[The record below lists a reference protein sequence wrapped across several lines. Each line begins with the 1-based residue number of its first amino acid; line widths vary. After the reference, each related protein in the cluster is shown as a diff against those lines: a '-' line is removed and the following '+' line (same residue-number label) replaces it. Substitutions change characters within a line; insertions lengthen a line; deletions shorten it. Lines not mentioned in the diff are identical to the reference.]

1 MAMLESGTITFVLH
15 IGSVAGLLLAIE
27 RICVSI
33 CHGARVVGTRREGS
47 GSQSCWQKC
56 RVGWAAVCCPLPL
69 LMWALLAGGRQQ
81 EEEEGEEDDDGQGFP
96 MAPLRPAAA
105 GDQQRRPAAQ
115 LSTLYQ
121 LAADQ
126 LEQRQ

>member
-1 MAMLESGTITFVLH
+1 M
-15 IGSVAGLLLAIE
+15 AGLLLAIE

-33 CHGARVVGTRREGS
+33 CHGTRVMGTRREGDE
-47 GSQSCWQKC
+47 GRPNCQHCK
-56 RVGWAAVCCPLPL
+56 VGWAAVCCPLPL

-81 EEEEGEEDDDGQGFP
+81 EEEEGEEDDGQGYP
-96 MAPLRPAAA
+96 MASVRPVATS
-105 GDQQRRPAAQ
+105 DQPRRPTAP